1 MVAKGSALRDCAAM
15 NASSEAM
22 SNIRYGPATGRVWS
36 TTALERRAPNGAPID
51 MHVLDTTMLYG
62 PMGGGVARYLKEKRV
77 WLARNSP
84 CRHSLLVP
92 GPFNGIGE
100 EGEHFIATWAP
111 NEAARRWPWHATR
124 WQQAIRRYAPDIIE
138 VQDPGLVG
146 WVALHAARDLGIPL
160 VAFCHSDVASH
171 VTRRIGGVAGSVTR
185 AYLQSFYRRCDVVL
199 TPSEFMRRRLL
210 DWNVESVV
218 VRPLGVDLKIFT
230 PRARTATL
238 RRELGLGE
246 RTRLLVYAG
255 RFTREKNL
263 NVLLAAFRKLGHPYH
278 LLLLGA
284 GDPIPRQANVS
295 VRRYE
300 RSSRELARVLA
311 SADGL
316 VHAGDQETFGLV
328 LLEAM
333 ACGRGV
339 IAAAAGAAPELV
351 TLETGMLAPARDPG
365 ALASTI
371 EAFYQRDLD
380 AMGRRARAHVE
391 RSYSWDTVMRGLLE
405 VYRAVQRWDYSGA
418 TRYVAS

>member
-1 MVAKGSALRDCAAM
+1 M
-15 NASSEAM
+15 
-22 SNIRYGPATGRVWS
+22 
-36 TTALERRAPNGAPID
+36 
-51 MHVLDTTMLYG
+51 
-62 PMGGGVARYLKEKRV
+62 
-77 WLARNSP
+77 
-84 CRHSLLVP
+84 
-92 GPFNGIGE
+92 
-100 EGEHFIATWAP
+100 
-111 NEAARRWPWHATR
+111 
-124 WQQAIRRYAPDIIE
+124 
-138 VQDPGLVG
+138 
-146 WVALHAARDLGIPL
+146 
-160 VAFCHSDVASH
+160 
-171 VTRRIGGVAGSVTR
+171 
-185 AYLQSFYRRCDVVL
+185 
-199 TPSEFMRRRLL
+199 
-210 DWNVESVV
+210 
-218 VRPLGVDLKIFT
+218 
-230 PRARTATL
+230 
-238 RRELGLGE
+238 GE

-263 NVLLAAFRKLGHPYH
+263 NVLLSAFRKLGHPYH

-316 VHAGDQETFGLV
+316 VHAGDQESFGLV

-351 TLETGMLAPARDPG
+351 TLETGMLAPARDAG

-391 RSYSWDTVMRGLLE
+391 RSYGWDPVMRGLLE
-405 VYRAVQRWDYSGA
+405 VYRAVQRWEYRGA

>member
-1 MVAKGSALRDCAAM
+1 MRDRAAT
-15 NASSEAM
+15 NVSSEAM
-22 SNIRYGPATGRVWS
+22 SNIRYGRATGRACP
-36 TTALERRAPNGAPID
+36 TTALERPAPNGAPID
-51 MHVLDTTMLYG
+51 THVLETAMLYG
-62 PMGGGVARYLKEKRV
+62 PMGGGA
-77 WLARNSP
+77 
-84 CRHSLLVP
+84 
-92 GPFNGIGE
+92 
-100 EGEHFIATWAP
+100 
-111 NEAARRWPWHATR
+111 
-124 WQQAIRRYAPDIIE
+124 
-138 VQDPGLVG
+138 
-146 WVALHAARDLGIPL
+146 
-160 VAFCHSDVASH
+160 
-171 VTRRIGGVAGSVTR
+171 GGVMG
-185 AYLQSFYRRCDVVL
+185 AYLQAFYRRCDVVL

-210 DWNVESVV
+210 DWNVENIV
-218 VRPLGVDLKIFT
+218 VRPLGVDLKILA
-230 PRARTATL
+230 PSARAATL

-263 NVLLAAFRKLGHPYH
+263 NVLLAAFRKLGRPYY

-284 GDPIPRQANVS
+284 GDPIPRQANVI

-316 VHAGDQETFGLV
+316 VHAGDQESFGLV

-351 TLETGMLAPARDPG
+351 TLETGMLAPARDAG

-371 EAFYQRDLD
+371 QCFYQRDLD

-391 RSYSWDTVMRGLLE
+391 RSYGWDTVMRGLLE
-405 VYRAVQRWDYSGA
+405 LFRTAQSWQLRQTA
-418 TRYVAS
+418 RYAPS

>member
-1 MVAKGSALRDCAAM
+1 M
-15 NASSEAM
+15 NVSLEAM
-22 SNIRYGPATGRVWS
+22 SKMRYGPAAGKVWS
-36 TTALERRAPNGAPID
+36 STALERRAPNGAPID

-62 PMGGGVARYLKEKRV
+62 PMGGGVARYLKEKRS

-92 GPFNGIGE
+92 GAVNGIGE
-100 EGEHFIATWAP
+100 DGEHFIATWAP
-111 NEAARRWPWHATR
+111 NDTSRRWPMRTSPWLD
-124 WQQAIRRYAPDIIE
+124 AIRRYAPDIIE
-138 VQDPGLVG
+138 VEDPGLVG
-146 WVALHAARDLGIPL
+146 WVALHAARELGVPL
-160 VAFCHSDVASH
+160 VAFCHSDVAGH
-171 VTRRIGGVAGSVTR
+171 VARRFGAVAGGVTRG
-185 AYLQSFYRRCDVVL
+185 YLQAFYRRCDVVL

-210 DWNVESVV
+210 DWHVDNVV
-218 VRPLGVDLKIFT
+218 VRPLGVDLKTFH
-230 PRARTATL
+230 PRARTTAL
-238 RRELGLGE
+238 RRELGLADNA
-246 RTRLLVYAG
+246 RILVYAG
-255 RFTREKNL
+255 RFAREKNL
-263 NVLLAAFRKLGHPYH
+263 SVLMGAFRKLGYPYH
-278 LLLLGA
+278 LLMLGA
-284 GDPIPRQANVS
+284 GESLPGQGNVI
-295 VRRYE
+295 VRPYE

-351 TLETGMLAPARDPG
+351 TLETGMLAPARDAG

-391 RSYSWDTVMRGLLE
+391 RSYGWDSVMRGLLE
-405 VYRAVQRWDYSGA
+405 LYRALQRLEVRGA
-418 TRYVAS
+418 PRYVPS

>member
-1 MVAKGSALRDCAAM
+1 
-15 NASSEAM
+15 M
-22 SNIRYGPATGRVWS
+22 SKIQYGPAAGRVWS

-62 PMGGGVARYLKEKRV
+62 PMGGGVARYLKEKRT

-100 EGEHFIATWAP
+100 EGEHFIATWSP
-111 NEAARRWPWHATR
+111 NEVSRRWPWRVAPWLR
-124 WQQAIRRYAPDIIE
+124 AMRRYAPDIIE
-138 VQDPGLVG
+138 AEDPGLVG
-146 WVALHAARDLGIPL
+146 WIALYAARELGIPL
-160 VAFCHSDVASH
+160 VAFCHSDVAGT
-171 VTRRIGGVAGSVTR
+171 VMRRFGPAAGAVMR
-185 AYLQSFYRRCDVVL
+185 AYLRAFYRRCDVVV

-210 DWNVESVV
+210 DCGVENVV
-218 VRPLGVDLKIFT
+218 VRPLGVDLKTFN
-230 PRARTATL
+230 PHARTTTL

-255 RFTREKNL
+255 RFAREKNL
-263 NVLLAAFRKLGHPYH
+263 GVLAAAFRKLGRPYH
-278 LLLLGA
+278 LLMLGA
-284 GDPIPRQANVS
+284 GDCIPRQANVI
-295 VRRYE
+295 VRPYE
-300 RSSRELARVLA
+300 RSPRELARVLA

-339 IAAAAGAAPELV
+339 VAAAAGAAPELV
-351 TLETGMLAPARDPG
+351 TLDAGLLAPARDAG

-371 EAFYQRDLD
+371 EGFYQRDLD

-391 RSYSWDTVMRGLLE
+391 RSYGWDSVMRGLLDI
-405 VYRAVQRWDYSGA
+405 YRALQRWEFRETA
-418 TRYVAS
+418 RYVPS